1 MPKAELYKISVVE
14 GKVLVRVPPQLV
26 GAQTASLDD
35 IQADLHLMDVDY
47 IPEKLLEIYE
57 RTSGEFDYLCDEE
70 SKDFTL
76 QIELTK
82 DESAVYL
89 NIVPPK
95 IEEEPLT
102 EERIYAALKEK
113 GIYQGVLEENI
124 QKMISEKIYYEPTM
138 IACGRIP
145 VNGKDGYAEI
155 LFLPESE
162 RPAPGSQFNLREIP
176 MLQEVKAGD
185 ELIKMIPSTAGE
197 DGFTITGKVIGA
209 TAGREFKIFPGRN
222 TRFNE
227 ERTHIIATSDG
238 VLCQLGEYLS
248 VEEVH
253 VVDKVDASTGH
264 VRFDGVI
271 KVRGNISDRYSVEG
285 VRIEVGGTVG
295 KARLRSIGDIRVAQG
310 IMGSMIQAGGSVL
323 AQTIT
328 DAQVN
333 AAENVVVYDYIIN
346 SKVNAGN
353 NLDIPTHHGYAHGGT
368 LQAGNLIRLPKVGP
382 PEEFTKEED
391 EVEELPT
398 TTTMLEVGISLASRK
413 QFNTLLENIQNNFN
427 EFEDSLKEIL
437 PVFEKSIEEGL
448 SPEDLDALNEA
459 GEEASKKSRMIFLD
473 NKKIRLQREIN
484 HLNETVNGGIVF
496 ITGGI
501 QPGTAINVRRMRY
514 NVLTPTTSMAYHF
527 SQNGVQS
534 AACETM
540 IDDYRKYLL
549 KLPA

>member
-57 RTSGEFDYLCDEE
+57 RTTGEFDYLCDEE

-102 EERIYAALKEK
+102 EERIFAALKEK

-155 LFLPESE
+155 LFLPEAE

-209 TAGREFKIFPGRN
+209 TAGREFKICLLY
-222 TRFNE
+222 
-227 ERTHIIATSDG
+227 TSD
-238 VLCQLGEYLS
+238 
-248 VEEVH
+248 
-253 VVDKVDASTGH
+253 
-264 VRFDGVI
+264 
-271 KVRGNISDRYSVEG
+271 
-285 VRIEVGGTVG
+285 
-295 KARLRSIGDIRVAQG
+295 
-310 IMGSMIQAGGSVL
+310 
-323 AQTIT
+323 
-328 DAQVN
+328 
-333 AAENVVVYDYIIN
+333 AA
-346 SKVNAGN
+346 
-353 NLDIPTHHGYAHGGT
+353 
-368 LQAGNLIRLPKVGP
+368 
-382 PEEFTKEED
+382 D
-391 EVEELPT
+391 E
-398 TTTMLEVGISLASRK
+398 
-413 QFNTLLENIQNNFN
+413 
-427 EFEDSLKEIL
+427 
-437 PVFEKSIEEGL
+437 
-448 SPEDLDALNEA
+448 
-459 GEEASKKSRMIFLD
+459 
-473 NKKIRLQREIN
+473 
-484 HLNETVNGGIVF
+484 
-496 ITGGI
+496 
-501 QPGTAINVRRMRY
+501 
-514 NVLTPTTSMAYHF
+514 
-527 SQNGVQS
+527 
-534 AACETM
+534 
-540 IDDYRKYLL
+540 
-549 KLPA
+549 